1 MSEPAPEVP
10 RNSPRQRTLKGAR
23 IVCAGSQTFDVT
35 IRDMSEGGVKLKLGS
50 PFAVPPTFTLVILNP
65 NTGISDKRS
74 CETRWQRGDQIGARF
89 IEALPEKVA
98 PVLQAPSLRR
108 PPAVR

>member
-1 MSEPAPEVP
+1 
-10 RNSPRQRTLKGAR
+10 
-23 IVCAGSQTFDVT
+23 VCAGSLTYDVT
-35 IRDMSEGGVKLKLGS
+35 VRDMSEAGVKLKLGS

-65 NTGISDKRS
+65 NTGVSDKRS
-74 CETRWQRGDQIGARF
+74 CETRWQRGARF

-98 PVLQAPSLRR
+98 PILQAPSLRR